1 MSVLITGGTGFIGGR
16 VARALLAKGQRVV
29 CLDCA
34 PDAGRF
40 ADLGDEPRPAVVPG
54 DVAHPDDIVAAI
66 RDHDVRRVVHLAGL
80 LPPVTEDEP
89 RLAMRVNVMGAANV
103 FEAAA
108 RLGLERVVY
117 ASSVAVFDDQEHYG
131 DRPVDED
138 DEVRPYIVYGHTK
151 VMNEVLARR
160 YTARFGLDTRALR
173 PASVFG
179 YGRTTGRSAEVSR
192 MIAGA
197 ATDGGFASTQSP
209 RQTSS
214 LIHVDD
220 IVEMF
225 ARLCLADGL
234 EREVYVSG
242 GTTAS
247 LEEVAAMIVKHLPD
261 AEISFPEDAPL
272 YPNLR
277 KSDGSRLARDIRYQ
291 FPDIESRI
299 ADTIGDVRLAH
310 DLAAPG
316 RPS

>member
-1 MSVLITGGTGFIGGR
+1 LSVLITGGTGFIGGR
-16 VARALLAKGQRVV
+16 VARVLLSKGQRVV
-29 CLDCA
+29 CMDTA
-34 PDAGRF
+34 PDVGRF
-40 ADLGDEPRPAVVPG
+40 VDLGGEPRLAVVPG
-54 DVAHPDDIVAAI
+54 DTARPDDIVAAI
-66 RDHDVRRVVHLAGL
+66 RDHDVRRIVHLAGL

-89 RLAMRVNVMGAANV
+89 RLAMRVNVTGTTNV

-117 ASSVAVFDDQEHYG
+117 ASSVAVFDDQEYYG
-131 DRPVDED
+131 DRPVNED
-138 DEVRPYIVYGHTK
+138 DEVRPYILYGHTK
-151 VMNEVLARR
+151 VMNEVVARR
-160 YTARFGLDTRALR
+160 YGERFDLDTRALR

-192 MIAGA
+192 MIVGA
-197 ATDGGFASTQSP
+197 AIDGGFASTQSP
-209 RQTSS
+209 KQTSS

-234 EREVYVSG
+234 ERDTYVSG

-247 LEEVAAMIVKHLPD
+247 LEEVAATVVHHLPD
-261 AEISFPEDAPL
+261 AEISFPEGASL

-277 KSDGSRLARDIRYQ
+277 KSDGSRLALDIAYQ
-291 FPDIESRI
+291 FSDLESRI
-299 ADTIGDVRLAH
+299 ADTIDEARLAH
-310 DLAAPG
+310 GMTLPG